1 MAKLAKHI
9 GRGHADIFLIQR
21 LGLARATHLDGL
33 GDAQRAAGKI
43 LLSAQN
49 PTLMGVAGRILRLLL
64 DDDRAL
70 HIGMELAEVLESPGR
85 VEFLRE

>member
-1 MAKLAKHI
+1 M
-9 GRGHADIFLIQR
+9 RP
-21 LGLARATHLDGL
+21 ARFFHV
-33 GDAQRAAGKI
+33 
-43 LLSAQN
+43 SSESH
-49 PTLMGVAGRILRLLL
+49 LMGVAGRIMMPLL